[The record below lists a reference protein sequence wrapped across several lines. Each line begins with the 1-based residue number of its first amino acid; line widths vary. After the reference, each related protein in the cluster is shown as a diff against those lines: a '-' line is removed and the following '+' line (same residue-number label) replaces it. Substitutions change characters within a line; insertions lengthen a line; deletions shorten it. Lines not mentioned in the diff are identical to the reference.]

1 MSNYIQDEHINM
13 TSKLDF
19 NLMNFLTSYTKQLRI
34 ALNSAYPD
42 NHFKESNGHTAIQ
55 MAQSLSRSMSKYCE
69 SLKEEVNGNTNLEA
83 NEKTLL
89 NNTLNYLD
97 RVSER
102 IRNVLEKTYPDNY
115 YSADKAHLYITQ
127 AFALVITLE
136 DYQEIHKD
144 SFPLMKINMTN
155 VLRKPFDYKGIIKR
169 AYPNDQFSETT
180 CHEALQRLRQT
191 TIFAQSFVTN
201 IRNNNEPAENDFNLK
216 NHKLPEKTVNYLK
229 DLNNQLVELNEAAL
243 IAYPNSYLNVRLGH
257 TAFTEC
263 IRKINQITKL
273 IAENTDKND
282 LVKIINDRDNKV
294 VAKEP
299 EEFKTKEELEKVL
312 TPVKKEDKG
321 FTFKF

>member
-1 MSNYIQDEHINM
+1 MSNYTPEENTTM

-19 NLMNFLTSYTKQLRI
+19 NLMSFLTSYTKQLRI

-42 NHFKESNGHTAIQ
+42 NYFKESNGHTAIQ
-55 MAQSLSRSMSKYCE
+55 MAQSLTRSMSKYCE
-69 SLKEEVNGNTNLEA
+69 SLKEEVNGNINLDK
-83 NEKTLL
+83 NQKTLL

-115 YSADKAHLYITQ
+115 YSGDKAHLYITQ

-144 SFPLMKINMTN
+144 TFPLMKVNVTN

-169 AYPNDQFSETT
+169 AYPNDKFSETT
-180 CHEALQRLRQT
+180 CHESLQRLRQT
-191 TIFAQSFVTN
+191 TIFTQSFVTN

-216 NHKLPEKTVNYLK
+216 NHKLPEKTASYLK
-229 DLNNQLVELNEAAL
+229 ELSTQLGELSDAAL
-243 IAYPNSYLNVRLGH
+243 IAYPNNYLNVRLGH

-294 VAKEP
+294 EHKKP

-312 TPVKKEDKG
+312 TPVKKEETG
-321 FTFKF
+321 ISFKF